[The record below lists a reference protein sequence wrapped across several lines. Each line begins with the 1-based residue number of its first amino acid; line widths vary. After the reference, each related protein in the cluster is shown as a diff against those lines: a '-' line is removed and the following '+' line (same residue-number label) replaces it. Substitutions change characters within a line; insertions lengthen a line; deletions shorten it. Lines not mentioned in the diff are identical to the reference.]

1 MNILKTLFGSKPIE
15 QLLNVVETVSTPKIP
30 MSVQLVLMMEQ
41 LIQENR
47 NSLSLSSSEE
57 KFNILSA
64 EYNRFKQIG
73 MENTKNARIILEQ
86 IQSIRSVLEVRN
98 KAEELFKFIKRI
110 RSFFGENT
118 ILIGT
123 TQFEELCK
131 KYKLDI
137 GLLNDYTGVIPE
149 KNIKEIENVV
159 SKVNS
164 RVCPSEINKTFNQ
177 GYVFK
182 VNEVKHDL
190 VSISNLKVFD
200 DFYKWVNRKK
210 VIISKRLENYD
221 GTIWL
226 EDLKG
231 MNPGLPESCENF
243 KHDNLIK
250 LDCTRVTNET
260 IFIACP
266 PEQLKEQS
274 IKVTKM
280 AIDPIVFQYSPY
292 GVIVHSVWGEE
303 AEDQVFEEY
312 KKINNLLSL

>member
-15 QLLNVVETVSTPKIP
+15 QLPNVVETVPELQIP
-30 MSVQLVLMMEQ
+30 ISVHLTLMMEQ
-41 LIQENR
+41 LIRENKDK
-47 NSLSLSSSEE
+47 LSLSPSKE
-57 KFNILSA
+57 KLDILSA
-64 EYNRFKQIG
+64 EYDRFKQIG

-86 IQSIRSVLEVRN
+86 IQSIKSVIEVEN

-118 ILIGT
+118 LLIGT
-123 TQFEELCK
+123 AQFEQLCR

-137 GLLNDYTGVIPE
+137 GFLNEYTGVIPE

-159 SKVNS
+159 LKVNS
-164 RVCPSEINKTFNQ
+164 LSCPSGINSFFNR
-177 GYVFK
+177 GYAFKIREVEHGLSSDSGLEVFK
-182 VNEVKHDL
+182 DFVKWL
-190 VSISNLKVFD
+190 ST
-200 DFYKWVNRKK
+200 RKL
-210 VIISKRLENYD
+210 IFSSEIGHYD
-221 GTIWL
+221 GSIWL
-226 EDLKG
+226 KDLKG
-231 MNPGLPESCENF
+231 INPGLPKSCEDF
-243 KHDNLIK
+243 EYDNLIK
-250 LDCTRVTNET
+250 LRGTRITNRT

-266 PEQLKEQS
+266 PEQLKTQS
-274 IKVTKM
+274 IEITKK